1 DLFVTNVER
10 LRRGIQAGAANA
22 VLIKVNQIGTLT
34 ETLLTME
41 TAAAAGYR
49 NIVSH
54 RSGDTEDVTPPDL
67 AVAAPAGQMPARW
80 PAPGGPDQG
89 RGAVPVGA
97 GGQVQPAAAHRGA
110 AGRERPVRRLGGLR
124 TGIAAGPSPSR
135 IGRRGEGV
143 PRPGRAA
150 VAAARG
156 L

>member
-1 DLFVTNVER
+1 
-10 LRRGIQAGAANA
+10 

-54 RSGDTEDVTPPDL
+54 RSGETEDVTIADL
-67 AVAAPAGQMPARW
+67 AVATQAGQIKA
-80 PAPGGPDQG
+80 G
-89 RGAVPVGA
+89 GAVPVGA

-135 IGRRGEGV
+135 SGCRGEGAPP
-143 PRPGRAA
+143 PRRRAA
-150 VAAARG
+150 VAPARG